1 MPRAERNPVIA
12 YRFPWLAALAVAAV
26 AALGSPMS
34 AGPTPDTA
42 VETEYLTGQL
52 LVAAPDM
59 SDPRFA
65 ETVIFIVKHDVHGA
79 MGLVVNRV
87 LGAGPIADVL
97 HGFGLDG
104 EGISGEIRVHYGG
117 PVQPNF
123 AFVLHSTDYVKQAT
137 RVVNDVAAL
146 TTEMDILRAISNG
159 EGPRRSLFALG
170 YAGWG
175 PGQLES
181 ELSRDSWY
189 VAPAD
194 EMIIFDDD
202 LATKW
207 ARAIA
212 ISGIEI

>member
-1 MPRAERNPVIA
+1 MIA
-12 YRFPWLAALAVAAV
+12 HRFPGLATVALAAV
-26 AALGSPMS
+26 AAWGWPMS
-34 AGPTPDTA
+34 ADPAPDTA
-42 VETEYLTGQL
+42 VESEYLTGQL

-59 SDPRFA
+59 PDPRFA

-97 HGFGLDG
+97 QGFGLDG
-104 EGISGEIRVHYGG
+104 EGVSGEIRVHYGG
-117 PVQPNF
+117 PVQPNSG
-123 AFVLHSTDYVKQAT
+123 FVLHSTDYMKQAT
-137 RVVNDVAAL
+137 KVVNDLVAL
-146 TTEMDILRAISNG
+146 TTELDILRAISNG
-159 EGPRRSLFALG
+159 EGPRESLFALG

-181 ELSRDSWY
+181 ELGRDSWY

-194 EMIIFDDD
+194 ETIIFDDD
-202 LATKW
+202 LKTKW
-207 ARAIA
+207 ARAMA